1 MLFRVSDVRRSRT
14 PPGGTAGPSR
24 LGGVQRQR
32 RRTRAAQ
39 RGDHPGHA
47 AVRGS
52 PFVEQAG
59 MAGTRAAR
67 GGGGGA
73 HVCAAKTPHG
83 GGNGGSWLITGG
95 RARGGRCGVRDD
107 PHPQPGP
114 YGGKPSPWDGLRL
127 GCRRFACGTVA
138 LRGHLLRMPVDIRV
152 RRRRGR
158 LQRLWLLLLQRRRL
172 LLLLLLPGL

>member
-1 MLFRVSDVRRSRT
+1 MLVRVTDVRRSRT

-32 RRTRAAQ
+32 RRTRAAL
-39 RGDHPGHA
+39 RGGHPGHA

-95 RARGGRCGVRDD
+95 RTRGGPMWCPKRSTSSTRPLRWEAVTVGRIAAWLPPVRVLN
-107 PHPQPGP
+107 
-114 YGGKPSPWDGLRL
+114 GGAPWAPTTNAG
-127 GCRRFACGTVA
+127 
-138 LRGHLLRMPVDIRV
+138 
-152 RRRRGR
+152 
-158 LQRLWLLLLQRRRL
+158 
-172 LLLLLLPGL
+172 